1 MVRTQ
6 RVQRSHIIDGAYQLI
21 IDEGFKKF
29 HARNIAQHIACSTQ
43 PIYREF
49 ANLAELKSVLIN
61 RILIK
66 YTDFLEDQEPQ
77 SLRALSKTIM
87 NYALDYPDE
96 FCRFFLQDSETIQ
109 AVKQVTREMFAEI
122 CPEKSQTFAYDLF
135 WQYCIGK
142 ATLAINHANHSEDH
156 SEEDLFFKAVT
167 ETN

>member
-49 ANLAELKSVLIN
+49 ANLAELKSVLTT
-61 RILIK
+61 RVLLK
-66 YTDFLEDQEPQ
+66 YTDFLEDQEPK
-77 SLRALSKTIM
+77 SLHALSTAIT
-87 NYALDYPDE
+87 NYATDYPGE
-96 FCRFFLQDSETIQ
+96 FHRFFLQDSDTIQ
-109 AVKQVTREMFAEI
+109 LTKQVTKDFFNAI
-122 CPEKSQTFAYDLF
+122 KPEKSTGLFFDFF

-142 ATLAINHANHSEDH
+142 AALAVNNANHTDNL
-156 SEEDLFFKAVT
+156 EEDRFFQISMD
-167 ETN
+167 N

>member
-21 IDEGFKKF
+21 INEGFKKF

-49 ANLAELKSVLIN
+49 ANLAELKSVLTS
-61 RILIK
+61 RILVK
-66 YTDFLEDQEPQ
+66 YSDFLQDQEPRSLQ
-77 SLRALSKTIM
+77 SLSTTIT

-96 FCRFFLQDSETIQ
+96 FHRFFLQDSDTIQ
-109 AVKQVTREMFAEI
+109 LVKQVTKDTFVALQS
-122 CPEKSQTFAYDLF
+122 EKNNPFFFDFF

-142 ATLAINHANHSEDH
+142 AALAVNNANHTPDL
-156 SEEDLFFKAVT
+156 EEDRFFQFSM
-167 ETN
+167 EH